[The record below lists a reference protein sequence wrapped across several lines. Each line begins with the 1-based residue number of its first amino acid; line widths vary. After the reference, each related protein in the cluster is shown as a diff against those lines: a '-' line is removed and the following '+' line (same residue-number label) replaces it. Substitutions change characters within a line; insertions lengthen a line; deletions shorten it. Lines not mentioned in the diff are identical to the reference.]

1 MSNVGDQIRL
11 YMFLKSLQGE
21 DISNLTIILGTC
33 EQCKHNREVKSNIEA
48 GLRVKDKCN
57 LGHRNKFREPS
68 TFCCMDFIKEDNNG

>member
-1 MSNVGDQIRL
+1 MSNIGDQIRL

-33 EQCKHNREVKSNIEA
+33 EQCKHNK
-48 GLRVKDKCN
+48 KHKCG

-68 TFCCMDFIKEDNNG
+68 TFCCIDFIKEDSDE